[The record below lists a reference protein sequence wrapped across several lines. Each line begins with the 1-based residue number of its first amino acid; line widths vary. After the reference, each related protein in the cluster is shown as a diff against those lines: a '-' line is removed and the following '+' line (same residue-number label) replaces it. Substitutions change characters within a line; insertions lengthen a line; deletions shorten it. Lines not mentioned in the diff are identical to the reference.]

1 MNFPLLSYFPFVP
14 TPDQARLFELL
25 HGFLLDAASGQR
37 PTFLLTGYAGTGKT
51 SVVSALVQALPAL
64 GYDCVLLAPT
74 GRAAKVLAGYS
85 GRPAHTIHKHIYRQS
100 GEGGGAGLKFQLLPN
115 RGRHTVYVV
124 DEASMIADEAGF
136 GERGLLTDLLAYVF
150 GGEGTRPDNRLLLI
164 GDPAQLPP
172 VGQTASAALDPAILA
187 GRFRCA
193 VTTCTLRQ
201 VMRQSEESGILANA
215 TALRDELLVPKPH
228 PRLRTRGQR
237 GIWAMSGERLEDGL
251 RYAYD
256 KFGTEGTTV
265 ICRSNKRANE
275 YNQLIRRIIFDAE
288 DELQGGDYLMIAR
301 NNYFWLPPGHEMGF
315 LANGDFAE
323 VRRVR
328 RTEELHGFRFVD
340 VRLRFVD
347 YPGAPELDV
356 KLLLDSLHAE
366 APSLPAAEAQ
376 RLYQAVQADYAELP
390 TKAARL
396 EGMRQDPYFNALQV
410 KFAYALTCHKAQ
422 GGQWGAVFL
431 DHGYLKPE
439 VGFDSE
445 FIRWLYTALTRAER
459 ELYLLNFKPELLA
472 DDDDAAA
479 DNPPEKTA
487 PAG

>member
-1 MNFPLLSYFPFVP
+1 MPLSLLSYFPFDP

-25 HGFLLDAASGQR
+25 RGFLLADTAGDR

-74 GRAAKVLAGYS
+74 GRAAKVLAGYAA
-85 GRPAHTIHKHIYRQS
+85 RPAHTIHKHIYRQS
-100 GEGGGAGLKFQLLPN
+100 GLGDAGGGPAFQLLPN
-115 RGRHTVYVV
+115 RARHTVYVV
-124 DEASMIADEAGF
+124 DEASMISDEAGF
-136 GERGLLTDLLAYVF
+136 GERGLLGDLLAFVF
-150 GGEGTRPDNRLLLI
+150 GAGGTRPDNRLLLI

-172 VGQTASAALDPAILA
+172 VGQTRSAALDPDILR
-187 GRFRCA
+187 GRFRCSL
-193 VTTCTLRQ
+193 TETTLRQ
-201 VMRQSEESGILANA
+201 VMRQAEESGILANA
-215 TALRDELLVPKPH
+215 TALRDELSIEKPNPK
-228 PRLRTRGQR
+228 LRTKGAH
-237 GIWAMSGERLEDGL
+237 GVWAMSGERLEDGL

-256 KFGTEGTTV
+256 KFGVEGTTV
-265 ICRSNKRANE
+265 ICRSNKQANL
-275 YNQLIRRIIFDAE
+275 YNQLIRRVIFDAE

-301 NNYFWLPPGHEMGF
+301 NNYHWLPAGHEMGF

-340 VRLRFVD
+340 VRLRFID
-347 YPGAPELDV
+347 YPNAPELDV

-366 APSLPAAEAQ
+366 APSLPAADAQ
-376 RLYQAVQADYAELP
+376 RLFQAVQADYADLSS
-390 TKAARL
+390 KAKRL
-396 EGMRQDPYFNALQV
+396 EAMRADPYFNALQV

-439 VGFDSE
+439 VGFDQE

-472 DDDDAAA
+472 GDQ
-479 DNPPEKTA
+479 
-487 PAG
+487 G

>member
-1 MNFPLLSYFPFVP
+1 VAASLLSYFSFAP
-14 TPDQARLFELL
+14 TPDQARLFALL
-25 HGFLLDAASGQR
+25 TEFLRNSAAGNR

-64 GYDCVLLAPT
+64 GYDCILLAPT
-74 GRAAKVLAGYS
+74 GRAAKVLGTYA
-85 GRPAHTIHKHIYRQS
+85 GRPAHTIHKQIYRQS
-100 GEGGGAGLKFQLLPN
+100 SDGSGGPAFQLLPN
-115 RGRHTVYVV
+115 RARHTVYVV
-124 DEASMIADEAGF
+124 DEASMIADEASF
-136 GERGLLTDLLAYVF
+136 GERGLLTDLLAFVF
-150 GGEGTRPDNRLLLI
+150 GGEGTKPNNRLLLI

-172 VGQTASAALDPAILA
+172 VGQTASAALDAGILA

-193 VTTCTLRQ
+193 VTACILRQ
-201 VMRQSEESGILANA
+201 VMRQSEESGILTNA
-215 TALRDELLVPKPH
+215 TALRDELLVADPKPQLH
-228 PRLRTRGQR
+228 THNQP

-256 KFGTEGTTV
+256 KFGTEGTTI
-265 ICRSNKRANE
+265 ICRSNKQANL
-275 YNQLIRRIIFDAE
+275 YNQLIRRVIFDAE

-301 NNYFWLPPGHEMGF
+301 NNYYWLPTAHEMGF

-328 RTEELHGFRFVD
+328 RIEELHGFRFAD

-347 YPGAPELDV
+347 YPGNPELDV

-366 APSLPAAEAQ
+366 APALPAADAQ
-376 RLYQAVQADYAELP
+376 RLYQAVQADYADLS

-396 EGMRQDPYFNALQV
+396 EGMRKDPYFNALQA

-439 VGFDSE
+439 IGFDAE

-459 ELYLLNFKPELLA
+459 EVFLLNFKKELLA
-472 DDDDAAA
+472 DVQM
-479 DNPPEKTA
+479 E
-487 PAG
+487 